1 MSNEMKDWMNDTVK
15 ENRELCRLYPF
26 LDCDRT
32 YNFTWLDSVPIGW
45 QESFLCMCQTLEP
58 FKEDFEILE
67 IKEKYG
73 QLRVYI
79 LTDNEV
85 DEYGTT
91 YAQVEEVINSYCK
104 STIGICPACGK
115 EKSKEKYLCE
125 DCIREAATL

>member
-15 ENRELCRLYPF
+15 ENKELCKLYPF

-45 QESFLCMCQTLEP
+45 QESFLRMCQTLEP

-85 DEYGTT
+85 DEYGVT

-104 STIGICPACGK
+104 STISICPACGK

-125 DCIREAATL
+125 DCIKEASLW

>member
-1 MSNEMKDWMNDTVK
+1 MKDWMNDTVK
-15 ENRELCRLYPF
+15 ENKELCRLYPF

-45 QESFLCMCQTLEP
+45 QESFLRMCLTLDP

-73 QLRVYI
+73 QLRIYI

-85 DEYGTT
+85 DEYGMT

-104 STIGICPACGK
+104 STINICPACGK

-125 DCIREAATL
+125 DCIKEAATLC